1 MRHQL
6 KRGLLWTLY
15 AGLMVVAFLLLTFP
29 YDQLQARILA
39 EVSRNTGWTIAAGQ
53 WSLSWPA
60 GLEWRDV
67 SVVAPGAPQVRLDRV
82 RVSLVPAS
90 VLQKHPSVTAR
101 IESGEGPEETRGYV
115 IGHGT
120 LRAWSKKPVLV
131 RVTGTA
137 ERFDVGR
144 LGLPGMKRGLLK
156 GEFDQRW
163 NEAGEGKWQLEFT
176 DMQLESIPVGPAVL
190 PLVRFSNLKA
200 RAQCRDSLCQI
211 ESFSGTGPD
220 GTLSATGTL
229 GPRNPAVASELAVA
243 VTLTVSQEFAQR
255 AAANGMA
262 MALPGTPLSINLKG
276 PVSNLQLGL

>member
-1 MRHQL
+1 MRNRI
-6 KRGLLWTLY
+6 KRGLLWSLY
-15 AGLMVVAFLLLTFP
+15 ACLMVVAFLLLTFP

-39 EVSRNTGWTIAAGQ
+39 EVSRATGWTIVAEHWG
-53 WSLSWPA
+53 LSWPA

-67 SVVAPGAPQVRLDRV
+67 SVAGPGAPQVRVDRI

-90 VLQKHPSVTAR
+90 VFQRHPSVTAR
-101 IESGEGPEETRGYV
+101 IESGEGPEGSRGYM
-115 IGHGT
+115 IGRGT
-120 LRAWSKKPVLV
+120 LRGWSQPVLV

-163 NEAGEGKWQLEFT
+163 NETGEGKWQLEFT

-200 RAQCRDSLCQI
+200 RAQCREGLCQI
-211 ESFSGTGPD
+211 ESFLGTGPD

-229 GPRNPAVASELAVA
+229 GPRNPALKSEVAVA

-255 AAANGMA
+255 SAASGMA
-262 MALPGTPLSINLKG
+262 LALPGTPLSVNLKG

>member
-1 MRHQL
+1 MRNRL
-6 KRGLLWTLY
+6 KRGLLWSVY
-15 AGLMVVAFLLLTFP
+15 ACLMVVGFLLLTFP

-39 EVSRNTGWTIAAGQ
+39 EASRSTGWTITAQHWG
-53 WSLSWPA
+53 LFWPA

-67 SVVAPGAPQVRLDRV
+67 SVAAPGASQVRLDRV
-82 RVSLVPAS
+82 RLSLVPAS
-90 VLQKHPSVTAR
+90 VFQKRPSVTAR
-101 IESGEGPEETRGYV
+101 IESGEGPEGSRGYM
-115 IGHGT
+115 IGRGT
-120 LRAWSKKPVLV
+120 LRGWSRPTLV

-137 ERFDVGR
+137 ERFDVGK

-156 GEFDQRW
+156 GEFDQAW

-176 DMQLESIPVGPAVL
+176 DMQLESLPIGPAVL

-200 RAQCRDSLCQI
+200 RAQCREGLCQI
-211 ESFSGTGPD
+211 ESFSGNGPD

-229 GPRNPAVASELAVA
+229 GPRNPALTSELAVA
-243 VTLTVSQEFAQR
+243 VTLTVTQEFAQR

-262 MALPGTPLSINLKG
+262 LALPGTPFSVNLKG